1 MRCSS
6 SARLLTR
13 TAFSA
18 FLILLAIAGLRAQGS
33 RSDKFIVKPL
43 SLPGANGLVMLDY
56 FAYDHG
62 RRRLWVPAANTGS
75 VDVIDT
81 TTDQIQR
88 IEGFPVTQVE
98 FKGKQRAVGPSSV
111 AIGEGVV
118 YVGSR
123 ADSRICIIDARTLKL
138 GKCIAFAPASAGL
151 SSAPDGLMYI
161 GATKEL
167 WATSGAPPVGI
178 PAADRSIKILA
189 ASSTDLTPS
198 GKIPLPGSA
207 EGYAVDNT
215 HGRFYTN
222 LEETGQTV
230 AVDVRKRAVV
240 STWRSCEDP
249 SGVAVD
255 SKRGFVFVACG
266 GDHVIVLDTAH
277 DGHIV
282 GSIAAGAGVDNI
294 DYVED
299 SETLYVAAAEAAQL
313 TIAHVDDHGKPTA
326 VAVVPTTKGTRS
338 VVAGAEGVTYLID
351 PLGGNILKVSSK

>member
-1 MRCSS
+1 MRRGSRTRTLTC
-6 SARLLTR
+6 AGLPALLT
-13 TAFSA
+13 
-18 FLILLAIAGLRAQGS
+18 LLAIGGLLAQES

-43 SLPGANGLVMLDY
+43 RLPGATGLVMLDY
-56 FAYDHG
+56 FAYDHDS
-62 RRRLWVPAANTGS
+62 RRLWVPAANTGS

-88 IEGFPVTQVE
+88 IEGFPVTQVK

-123 ADSRICIIDARTLKL
+123 ADSRICLIDVRTLKL

-151 SSAPDGLMYI
+151 GSAPDGLMYI
-161 GATKEL
+161 AATHEL

-178 PAADRSIKILA
+178 PAAERSIKILA
-189 ASSTDLTPS
+189 ASSSDLTPS
-198 GKIPLPGSA
+198 GKVPLPGSA
-207 EGYAVDNT
+207 EGYAVDNE

-230 AVDVRKRAVV
+230 AIDVRKRAVV

-255 SKRGFVFVACG
+255 AKRGFVFVACG
-266 GDHVIVLDTAH
+266 GDHVIVLDTVH
-277 DGHIV
+277 KGQVV
-282 GSIAAGAGVDNI
+282 GSIDTGAGVDNI

-299 SETLYVAAAEAAQL
+299 TGMLYVAAAEAAQL
-313 TIAHVDDHGKPTA
+313 TVAQVDDHGKPTA
-326 VAVVPTTKGTRS
+326 VAVVATTKGTRS
-338 VVAGAEGVTYLID
+338 VVAGAGGVAYLID
-351 PLGGNILKVSSK
+351 PYGGNILKVMPK

>member
-1 MRCSS
+1 MRHSS
-6 SARLLTR
+6 SARLLIR
-13 TAFSA
+13 VGFST
-18 FLILLAIAGLRAQGS
+18 FLILLAIVALVAQQS
-33 RSDKFIVKPL
+33 RSDNFIVKPL
-43 SLPGANGLVMLDY
+43 PLPGANGLVMLDY

-62 RRRLWVPAANTGS
+62 SRRLWVPAANTGS

-111 AIGEGVV
+111 AIGEGMVF
-118 YVGSR
+118 VGSR

-138 GKCIAFAPASAGL
+138 GKCIAFAAPSAGL
-151 SSAPDGLMYI
+151 GSAPDGLMYI
-161 GATKEL
+161 AATHEL
-167 WATSGAPPVGI
+167 WASSGAPPVGI

-198 GKIPLPGSA
+198 GRIPLPGSA
-207 EGYAVDNT
+207 EGYAVDNE

-230 AVDVRKRAVV
+230 AIDVRKRAVV

-255 SKRGFVFVACG
+255 AKRGFVFVACG
-266 GDHVIVLDTAH
+266 GDHVIVLDAEH
-277 DGHIV
+277 KGQVV
-282 GSIAAGAGVDNI
+282 GSIATGAGVDNI

-299 SETLYVAAAEAAQL
+299 TGTLYVAAAEAAQL
-313 TIAHVDDHGKPTA
+313 TVAQVDDHGKPTG

-338 VVAGAEGVTYLID
+338 VVAGAGGVAYLID
-351 PLGGNILKVSSK
+351 PYGGNILKVMPK